1 VSLQGASLQAEPG
14 ELVAVM
20 GPSGSG
26 KSTLLACLAGL
37 QAVTA
42 GELYVYGTRLDA
54 ASARTLA
61 EHRARTVAAVAQDA
75 RMALGDDQSVG
86 ARVALRARLAGASR
100 RQARTRAGELLARV
114 GLEGRE
120 KARRSELS
128 GGEQQR
134 AALCVAIAVRPRLLL
149 VDEVTGQL
157 DASTGRA
164 ISSCWPRSPP
174 RTSRRCCSRPTIPA
188 PRTSRGAWSR
198 SATAA

>member
-1 VSLQGASLQAEPG
+1 MQGASLQAQPG

-37 QAVTA
+37 QPVTA

-54 ASARTLA
+54 AKPRELA
-61 EHRARTVAAVAQDA
+61 KHRAQTVAAVAQDA
-75 RMALGDDQSVG
+75 RKALGDDQAVG
-86 ARVALRARLAGASR
+86 ARIALRARLAGQHR
-100 RQARTRAGELLARV
+100 KQARRRASELLERV

-120 KARRSELS
+120 KAKRAELS

-134 AALCVAIAVRPRLLL
+134 AALCVAIAVQPKLLL

-157 DASTGRA
+157 DAATGRSILELLA
-164 ISSCWPRSPP
+164 QPSRRKSTRPSCSPP
-174 RTSRRCCSRPTIPA
+174 TTRAPPTSRPA
-188 PRTSRGAWSR
+188 S
-198 SATAA
+198 